1 MGRVQHRMARA
12 GSALCLHRLSLC
24 IWGRLLQD
32 YNNSLLIVFQCVLS
46 WFFAQTS
53 KLFEVEQILD
63 VHPSA
68 LFIERKLG
76 KVGMWDCF
84 LSSSW

>member
-1 MGRVQHRMARA
+1 MHLGET
-12 GSALCLHRLSLC
+12 SE
-24 IWGRLLQD
+24 D
-32 YNNSLLIVFQCVLS
+32 YNNFLLIVFQCVLS
-46 WFFAQTS
+46 WFFAQSS

-76 KVGMWDCF
+76 EVGVWDCF